1 MDYEEMKL
9 ECLRLANG
17 DIDLA
22 RKFYDFCRGRGEGE
36 GLRGMAIG
44 TPFPPVLENEKVR
57 VVGKDGNLGP
67 FTDYVKDK

>member
-17 DIDLA
+17 DIELA
-22 RKFYDFCRGRGEGE
+22 KKFYDFCLGRGEVE
-36 GLRGMAIG
+36 GLRGMAI
-44 TPFPPVLENEKVR
+44 LENDQVR

-67 FTDYVKDK
+67 FTDYVKD